1 MLICGIFCKLH
12 FVRRVAF
19 ALPIKFLFNITES
32 GGEIMPNKQTSQYR
46 DITFDDGF
54 SLEKMAL
61 DLRELSEFTA
71 RRVINREDVIE
82 QAMYAFLTGEHL
94 LLQSRTGSGKSL
106 LAEQLFAMFEG
117 ARTFRVQASKE
128 QQPDT
133 YFGGLNIELFKTGK
147 IAHNT
152 EGSLVESEFGFIDEI
167 FDANDFTLRALLSLL
182 NERKLVRGSQ
192 NVESSIHTV
201 VAATNYLR
209 VSEVTEAI
217 LDRFLYKSVIL
228 PDKDP
233 LVQFKITAQY
243 SQFSGRVTP
252 PPKRIPYS
260 RLKKLRDMITGLD
273 AGLNFAMSAE
283 TLYFIN
289 LVIRHYEYSRNRALR
304 EHHRN
309 EATAQY
315 ADFYISPRS
324 QAKALDLLRALTFMS
339 GRTLATPDD
348 AEKLYLIF
356 ATVGMP
362 DEVQMFRR
370 SFDVIRRSL
379 TAGNGFE
386 QIRILLAYETLL
398 SQIEKDHTIL
408 QKPLENTLSTTQL
421 RRTLLEWVKE
431 KIAGLDQTVFH
442 NKRVLESFI
451 RELVP
456 VCDEVRELKLALEK
470 ETTRLFQ
477 MIEN

>member
-1 MLICGIFCKLH
+1 MQ
-12 FVRRVAF
+12 
-19 ALPIKFLFNITES
+19 P
-32 GGEIMPNKQTSQYR
+32 KQTAQYR

-54 SLEKMAL
+54 SLEQLAH
-61 DLRELSEFTA
+61 DLHDLAAFTA

-106 LAEQLFAMFEG
+106 LAEQIFAMFEG

-133 YFGGLNIELFKTGK
+133 YFGGLNIELLKTGK

-182 NERKLVRGSQ
+182 NERRLVRGVQ
-192 NVESSIHTV
+192 NVVSPIHTV
-201 VAATNYLR
+201 IAATNYLR

-217 LDRFLYKSVIL
+217 LDRFLYKAVIL

-243 SQFSGRVTP
+243 SQHSGRVVA
-252 PPKRIPYS
+252 PPKIIPYA
-260 RLKKLRDMITGLD
+260 RLKKLRDMITGSD
-273 AGLNFAMSAE
+273 TGLNFAISAE

-304 EHHRN
+304 EKNRGD
-309 EATAQY
+309 ATSHY
-315 ADFYISPRS
+315 GDFYISPRS
-324 QAKALDLLRALTFMS
+324 QAKALDLLRAITFMS

-348 AEKLYLIF
+348 AEKLHLIF

-370 SFDVIRRSL
+370 SFEVIRRSL
-379 TAGNGFE
+379 TTGNGFE
-386 QIRILLAYETLL
+386 QIRILLAYATLL
-398 SQIEKDHTIL
+398 EQIEQDRTIL
-408 QKPLENTLSTTQL
+408 QNPLETTLSTTQL

-431 KIAGLDQTVFH
+431 KVAGIDQTVFH

-477 MIEN
+477 TIDN

>member
-1 MLICGIFCKLH
+1 
-12 FVRRVAF
+12 
-19 ALPIKFLFNITES
+19 
-32 GGEIMPNKQTSQYR
+32 MPNKSAPQYR
-46 DITFDDGF
+46 NVNFSDGF

-61 DLRELSEFTA
+61 DLRELTEFIA
-71 RRVINREDVIE
+71 HRVINREDVIE

-106 LAEQLFAMFEG
+106 LAEQLFSIFEG

-133 YFGGLNIELFKTGK
+133 YFGGLNIELLKTGK
-147 IAHNT
+147 IVHNT

-182 NERKLVRGSQ
+182 NERRLIRGVQ
-192 NVESSIHTV
+192 NVESVVHTV
-201 VAATNYLR
+201 IAATNYLR
-209 VSEVTEAI
+209 ISEVTEAI
-217 LDRFLYKSVIL
+217 LDRFLYKAVIL

-243 SQFSGRVTP
+243 SQHSGRVVQ
-252 PPKRIPYS
+252 PPKRIPYM
-260 RLKKLRDMITGLD
+260 RLKQLRDMITGLD
-273 AGLNFAMSAE
+273 SRLNFAISAE

-289 LVIRHYEYSRNRALR
+289 LVIRHYEYSRNRVLR
-304 EHHRN
+304 ERHRG
-309 EATAQY
+309 EGAAHY
-315 ADFYISPRS
+315 GDFYISPRS
-324 QAKALDLLRALTFMS
+324 QAKALDLLRALTFMN

-348 AEKLYLIF
+348 AERLYLIF

-370 SFDVIRRSL
+370 SFDAVRKSL
-379 TAGNGFE
+379 TTGNGFE
-386 QIRILLAYETLL
+386 QIRILLAFETLL
-398 SQIEKDHTIL
+398 EQIEKDHTIL
-408 QKPLENTLSTTQL
+408 QQPLDATLSTSQL

-431 KIAGLDQTVFH
+431 RIAGIDQTIHH